1 MKKTVE
7 TIRGDSEGLAYE
19 LPVYR
24 VAGSSPTAPSAYIQ
38 AALHGDELPG
48 VVAIDALM
56 PKLRKAASEGRIRGN
71 LTVVPRANPIG
82 ANQLLFGASQG
93 RFDLGTRVNYN
104 RDFPLLE
111 RPDVALLPGDDV
123 AMTADKRLKAR
134 LLKLSLGHDIVL
146 DLHCDD
152 EGVAYLYVPEELW
165 PAMADCA
172 ANMGVDAVIL
182 WGGQSG
188 SSFDEASLHPYLKMP
203 RKEARLESRVVT
215 TVEYR
220 GVSDVYSSV
229 AEADAEGLYRLL
241 VARGVIADTSVETKK
256 TFDGVVAPIDHIEMV
271 PAPCAGAILYHVK
284 PGETVK
290 AGAHLATIVRA
301 PGEDGGRVD
310 VFAPQDGYILT
321 RRSHRATRAGDDL
334 VKLVGTRASDD
345 ARSGA
350 LEA

>member
-1 MKKTVE
+1 MKKSVE
-7 TIRGDSEGLAYE
+7 TIRGDSEGIAYE
-19 LPVYR
+19 MPVYR
-24 VAGSSPTAPSAYIQ
+24 ISGSSTEAPSAYIQ

-56 PKLRKAASEGRIRGN
+56 PKLRRAAVEGRIRGN
-71 LTVVPRANPIG
+71 LTLVPRANPIG
-82 ANQLLFGASQG
+82 ANQLLFHAAQG
-93 RFDLGTRVNYN
+93 RFDLGTRTNYN
-104 RDFPLLE
+104 RDFPLLD
-111 RPDVALLPGDDV
+111 RPDVSLLPGDDV
-123 AMTADKRLKAR
+123 AMSADKRLKAR
-134 LLKLSLGHDIVL
+134 LLKLSVGHDIVL

-165 PAMADCA
+165 PAMEDCA

-203 RKEARLESRVVT
+203 RRQARLESRVVT

-220 GVSDVYSSV
+220 GTSDVHAGT
-229 AEADAEGLYRLL
+229 AEYDAEGLYRLL
-241 VARGVIADTSVETKK
+241 VARGVIEDASIETRKA
-256 TFDGVVAPIDHIEMV
+256 FDGVVAPIEHIEMV
-271 PAPCAGAILYHVK
+271 PAPCAGAILYDVK
-284 PGETVK
+284 PGDRVK
-290 AGAHLATIVRA
+290 AGTRLATIVRA
-301 PGEDGGRVD
+301 PGEDGGRVE
-310 VFAPQDGYILT
+310 VLAPQDGYILT

-334 VKLVGTRASDD
+334 VKLVGTRPSND

>member
-1 MKKTVE
+1 MQKTVE
-7 TIRGDSEGLAYE
+7 IIRGDSESIAYE

-24 VAGSSPTAPSAYIQ
+24 IEGSSAEAPAAYIQ

-56 PKLRKAASEGRIRGN
+56 PKLRKAEAEGRILGN
-71 LTVVPRANPIG
+71 LTIVPRANPIG
-82 ANQLLFGASQG
+82 FNQLHFHNMQG

-104 RDFPLLE
+104 REFPLLE
-111 RPDVALLPGDDV
+111 RPDVSLLPGDEI
-123 AMTADKRLKAR
+123 AMPADRRLKVR
-134 LLKLSLGHDIVL
+134 LLKLSVGHDIVL

-152 EGVAYLYVPEELW
+152 EGVAYLYVPEALW

-172 ANMGVDAVIL
+172 AAMGVDAVIH

-188 SSFDEASLHPYLKMP
+188 SSFDEASLHPWLQLAP
-203 RKEARLESRVVT
+203 EEARLNRRVVT

-220 GVSDVYSSV
+220 GTSDVN
-229 AEADAEGLYRLL
+229 AETAEKDAEGIYRLL
-241 VARGVIADTSVETKK
+241 VARGVIADTTVAAPAP
-256 TFDGVVAPIDHIEMV
+256 FAGVAQPITHIEMV
-271 PAPCAGAILYHVK
+271 KSPCSGAILYDVA
-284 PGETVK
+284 PGEHIK
-290 AGAHLATIVRA
+290 AGTRIATIVHI
-301 PGEDGGRVD
+301 PGEADSRVE

-321 RRSHRATRAGDDL
+321 RRSHRFTRAGDDL
-334 VKLVGTRASDD
+334 VKLVGVAPSAD

>member
-1 MKKTVE
+1 MEKSVE
-7 TIRGDSEGLAYE
+7 TIRGDRDGIAYE
-19 LPVYR
+19 FAVLR
-24 VAGSSPTAPSAYIQ
+24 LKGSAADAPSAYIQ

-56 PKLRKAASEGRIRGN
+56 PRLRKAEKEGRIRGN

-82 ANQLLFGASQG
+82 GTQQLFHSTQG

-104 RDFPLLE
+104 RDFPLLD
-111 RPDVALLPGDDV
+111 RPDVSLLPGDEV
-123 AMTADKRLKAR
+123 AMTADRRLKAR
-134 LLKLSLGHDIVL
+134 LLKLSVGHEIVL

-172 ANMGVDAVIL
+172 AAMGVDAVIL

-188 SSFDEASLHPYLKMP
+188 ASFDEASLHPWLKLP
-203 RKEARLESRVVT
+203 RKEARLESRVIS

-220 GVSDVYSSV
+220 GTSDVYAGT
-229 AEADAEGLYRLL
+229 AEHDADGIYRLL
-241 VARGVIADTSVETKK
+241 VARGVVADQSVEAPKP
-256 TFDGVVAPIDHIEMV
+256 FAGVVAPIDHIEMM
-271 PAPCAGAILYHVK
+271 PAPCSGAILYDVK
-284 PGETVK
+284 PGDRVK
-290 AGAHLATIVRA
+290 AGARLATIVRA
-301 PGEDGGRVD
+301 PGEDGGRVEI
-310 VFAPQDGYILT
+310 FAPQDGYILT
-321 RRSHRATRAGDDL
+321 RRSHRFTGAGDDL
-334 VKLVGTRASDD
+334 VKLVGIGPSKR

>member
-1 MKKTVE
+1 MEKSVE
-7 TIRGDSEGLAYE
+7 TIRGDRDGIAYE
-19 LPVYR
+19 FAVLR
-24 VAGSSPTAPSAYIQ
+24 LKGSAADAPSAYIQ

-56 PKLRKAASEGRIRGN
+56 PRLRKAEAEGRIRGN

-82 ANQLLFGASQG
+82 GTQQLFHGTQG
-93 RFDLGTRVNYN
+93 RFDLGTRINYN
-104 RDFPLLE
+104 RDFPLLD
-111 RPDVALLPGDDV
+111 RPDVSLLPGDEV
-123 AMTADKRLKAR
+123 ARTADKRLKAR
-134 LLKLSLGHDIVL
+134 LLKLSVGHEIVL

-172 ANMGVDAVIL
+172 AAMGVDAVIL

-188 SSFDEASLHPYLKMP
+188 ASFDEASLHPWLKLP
-203 RKEARLESRVVT
+203 RKEARLESRVIS

-220 GVSDVYSSV
+220 GTSDVYSGI
-229 AEADAEGLYRLL
+229 AEHDADGIYRLL
-241 VARGVIADTSVETKK
+241 VARGVIADQSVEAPKP
-256 TFDGVVAPIDHIEMV
+256 FAGVVAPIDHIEMMS
-271 PAPCAGAILYHVK
+271 APCSGAILYDVK
-284 PGETVK
+284 PGDRVK
-290 AGAHLATIVRA
+290 AGARLATIVRA
-301 PGEDGGRVD
+301 PGEDGGRVE

-321 RRSHRATRAGDDL
+321 RRSHRFTGAGDDL
-334 VKLVGTRASDD
+334 VKLVGNAASKD

>member
-1 MKKTVE
+1 MKKSVE
-7 TIRGDSEGLAYE
+7 TIRGDSEGIAYE
-19 LPVYR
+19 LPLYHI
-24 VAGSSPTAPSAYIQ
+24 AGTAPDAPSAYIQ

-56 PKLRKAASEGRIRGN
+56 PKLREAESEGRVRGN
-71 LTVVPRANPIG
+71 LTIVPRANPIG

-104 RDFPLLE
+104 RDFPLLD
-111 RPDVALLPGDDV
+111 RPDVALLPGEDV
-123 AMTADKRLKAR
+123 PMSSDKRLKAR

-152 EGVAYLYVPEELW
+152 EGVAYLYVPDELW

-182 WGGQSG
+182 WSGQSG

-220 GVSDVYSSV
+220 GVSDVYSTV
-229 AEADAEGLYRLL
+229 AEADAQGLYRLL
-241 VARGVIADTSVETKK
+241 VARGVIEDVTVETRQA
-256 TFDGVVAPIDHIEMV
+256 FEGVVAPIDHIEMV
-271 PAPCAGAILYHVK
+271 PAPCAGAILYHVN
-284 PGETVK
+284 PGDTVK
-290 AGAHLATIVRA
+290 AGAHIATILRA
-301 PGEDGGRVD
+301 PGEDGGRVE
-310 VFAPQDGYILT
+310 VLAPQDGYILT

-334 VKLVGTRASDD
+334 VKLVGVAPSSD